1 MSETYSSIV
10 KWLVVALALSP
21 AWATLVWHL
30 WMVAIKPRLIPR
42 ERTIRMA
49 DELRIEYGKA
59 AEDVAF
65 TYEDRA
71 WRRSETLEQG
81 IWHQVRLEL
90 YRRREISRK
99 TSVSRQ

>member
-1 MSETYSSIV
+1 MSETFSSIV

-30 WMVAIKPRLIPR
+30 WVLAIKPRLIPR
-42 ERTIRMA
+42 ERIIRMA
-49 DELRIEYGKA
+49 DELRTEFGEE
-59 AEDVAF
+59 AEDIAF
-65 TYEDRA
+65 IYEDRA

-81 IWHQVRLEL
+81 IWHRVRLEL

>member
-1 MSETYSSIV
+1 MSEIYPLII
-10 KWLVVALALSP
+10 KWLTIALALSP

-42 ERTIRMA
+42 ERIIRMA
-49 DELRIEYGKA
+49 DELRIEYGEA

>member
-42 ERTIRMA
+42 ERIIRMA
-49 DELRIEYGKA
+49 DELRIEYGEA

-71 WRRSETLEQG
+71 WRRCQTLEQG

-90 YRRREISRK
+90 CRRREITYRK
-99 TSVSRQ
+99 SGLRR

>member
-42 ERTIRMA
+42 ERITRMA
-49 DELRIEYGKA
+49 DELRIEYGEA

-71 WRRSETLEQG
+71 WRRSQALEQG

-90 YRRREISRK
+90 YRRREISSK
-99 TSVSRQ
+99 TCISRQ